1 MNSKKM
7 KQEAKK
13 GNDKTQIHTH
23 THVKRGNEQRNT
35 QLVDA
40 TSSTSRIAGNMIN
53 C

>member
-13 GNDKTQIHTH
+13 GNDKTQIH